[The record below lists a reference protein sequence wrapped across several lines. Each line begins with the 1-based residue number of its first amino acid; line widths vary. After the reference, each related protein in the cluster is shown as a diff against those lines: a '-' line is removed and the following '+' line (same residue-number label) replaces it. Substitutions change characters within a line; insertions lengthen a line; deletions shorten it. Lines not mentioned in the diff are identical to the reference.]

1 MKTMKNIILLLL
13 LVNCTTVFAQNRA
26 WQNVFGSV
34 DKVSETYL
42 QELKNASI
50 FKSDNKSIIVS
61 VDDGKSFTNYKSGEK
76 YNKVV
81 FLVNKEKLYA
91 TAKIKYERSKYKNL
105 ANHYTYSKI
114 EVIPQG
120 DVRYLDNDQLFCT
133 KADMDKKEPYSVSSD
148 ATIYNKD
155 GSIKYRKTQSNNNY
169 TTIEAYISKN
179 DRLLHFPIGNGNY
192 KLSENTNLLKPLIF
206 DKTGIAKEFG
216 TLINKTSK
224 GTYKGTAHA
233 GTFQSNNG
241 EIYTGYFAPISGISQ
256 GSVLFRERNG
266 KAEWVLVVGGT
277 IEETLSAVMSE
288 KPNVSQLQQQI
299 QVTPYTGN
307 KIYKSDKETLN
318 LFNSADYLGNYSS
331 NPTDGYGV
339 RYHTT
344 GDPTPSKE
352 ILMEVGIFGMGKLNG
367 LGYRVKGDAEMR
379 FSKDKPYGLQH
390 NVTVEAGIFSGG
402 VLMKGRTFVLDKI
415 EELNSFWHRNYW
427 VKSPIKG
434 FDYIQT
440 DAIPIDTLQ
449 FHEKIPYTDI
459 ALRKGNKV
467 FIEKLN
473 RWTNIWG
480 LDEQNRLVVFGDND
494 NKVILDNTIG
504 NVYFESTES
513 TPVRVNCATTKVVKK
528 YKTVTEDVNWKDSKG
543 RTILT
548 ETDRSGYLKP
558 VTIYTSKKTV
568 LDGYETVTCDR
579 CGGTGYY
586 NSYTEE
592 KVIYRLDFASNNLYN
607 KVGNA
612 LNNAVGSETTETE
625 ISLFGTTEHLQFE
638 AESYLNLFNNE
649 ATRTYDHMNAYNKR
663 LQYEWIQSAKNAREI
678 YTAFADLFYLIY
690 QKNPNAS
697 YYFITTIHAN
707 SYNETVAI
715 VTEKYPEARKYLRT
729 KAQEIQKKK

>member
-1 MKTMKNIILLLL
+1 MKNIILLLL
-13 LVNCTTVFAQNRA
+13 LVNCTAVFAQNRA

-50 FKSDNKSIIVS
+50 FKSDDKRFIVS
-61 VDDGKSFTNYKSGEK
+61 VDDGKLFTSHKSGEK

-91 TAKIKYERSKYKNL
+91 PAKIEYSQYYNVKDGKKEYVTHNITIFPLGDIKYVENEQIYALKND
-105 ANHYTYSKI
+105 I
-114 EVIPQG
+114 
-120 DVRYLDNDQLFCT
+120 
-133 KADMDKKEPYSVSSD
+133 DKKERYKLKYD

-155 GSIKYRKTQSNNNY
+155 GSPKYSIKHQKDKRIIEAYSSNNN
-169 TTIEAYISKN
+169 
-179 DRLLHFPIGNGNY
+179 PI
-192 KLSENTNLLKPLIF
+192 LSFSTDIYGVNEQTNVLNSWMFNKPSAIGELGKI
-206 DKTGIAKEFG
+206 
-216 TLINKTSK
+216 INKTPK
-224 GTYKGTAHA
+224 GTYKGNAHA

-241 EIYTGYFAPISGISQ
+241 KIYTGYFAPISGISQ
-256 GSVLFRERNG
+256 GSVLFREQNG

-277 IEETLSAVMSE
+277 IEETLPAVMSQ
-288 KPNVSQLQQQI
+288 KPNISQLQQQI

-318 LFNSADYLGNYSS
+318 LFNSADGYLGNYSS

-367 LGYRVKGDAEMR
+367 LGYRVKGDAYMR
-379 FSKDKPYGLQH
+379 FFKNKPSGLDH
-390 NVTVEAGIFSGG
+390 KLTIEAGVFSGG
-402 VLMKGRTFVLDKI
+402 VLMKGRTFVLDDYQKQDYT
-415 EELNSFWHRNYW
+415 WHRNYW

-449 FHEKIPYTDI
+449 FYEKIPYTDI
-459 ALRKGNKV
+459 DLRKGNKV

-473 RWTNIWG
+473 RWTDIWG
-480 LDEQNRLVVFGDND
+480 FDEQKRLVVFADND
-494 NKVILDNTIG
+494 NKVTLDNTIG
-504 NVYFESTES
+504 NVYFESTQR
-513 TPVRVNCATTKVVKK
+513 TPVRVSCATTKVVKK

-558 VTIYTSKKTV
+558 VKIYTSKKTV

-586 NSYTEE
+586 NSYTEG
-592 KVIYRLDFASNNLYN
+592 KVIYRLDLASNNLYS
-607 KVGNA
+607 KVNNA
-612 LNNAVGSETTETE
+612 LNKAFGSENPDTE

-638 AESYLNLFNNE
+638 AESYLNLFNND
-649 ATRTYDHMNAYNKR
+649 ATRTYDHLNAYNKR
-663 LQYEWIQSAKNAREI
+663 LQYEWIQTAKNAREI

-715 VTEKYPEARKYLRT
+715 VTEKYPEARKYLST
-729 KAQEIQKKK
+729 KAREMQKKK

>member
-13 LVNCTTVFAQNRA
+13 LINCTAVFAQNRA

-34 DKVSETYL
+34 HKVSETYL

-50 FKSDNKSIIVS
+50 FKSDDKRFIVS
-61 VDDGKSFTNYKSGEK
+61 VDDGELFTNHKSGEK

-91 TAKIKYERSKYKNL
+91 PAKIEYSEYYNVKDGKKKYVTHNITIFPLGDIKYVENEQIYALKND
-105 ANHYTYSKI
+105 I
-114 EVIPQG
+114 
-120 DVRYLDNDQLFCT
+120 
-133 KADMDKKEPYSVSSD
+133 DKKERYKLKYD

-155 GSIKYRKTQSNNNY
+155 GSLKYSIKHQKDKKIIEAYSSNNN
-169 TTIEAYISKN
+169 
-179 DRLLHFPIGNGNY
+179 PI
-192 KLSENTNLLKPLIF
+192 LSFSTDIYGVNEQTNVLSSWMFNKPNAIGELGKI
-206 DKTGIAKEFG
+206 
-216 TLINKTSK
+216 INKTRK
-224 GTYKGTAHA
+224 GIYTGNAHA
-233 GTFQSNNG
+233 GTFQSHNG

-277 IEETLSAVMSE
+277 IEETLPAVMSE
-288 KPNVSQLQQQI
+288 KPNVSQLQQQLE
-299 QVTPYTGN
+299 VSPYTG
-307 KIYKSDKETLN
+307 KGT
-318 LFNSADYLGNYSS
+318 YLYNGNAVALEKQDTYYASTYTS

-339 RYHTT
+339 KFLSSP
-344 GDPTPSKE
+344 DPTPSKE

-367 LGYRVKGDAEMR
+367 LGYRVKGDAYMR
-379 FSKDKPYGLQH
+379 FLNNKPSGLDH
-390 NVTVEAGIFSGG
+390 KLTIEAGMFSGG
-402 VLMKGRTFVLDKI
+402 VLMKGRTFVLDDYQKQDYT
-415 EELNSFWHRNYW
+415 WHRNYW

-449 FHEKIPYTDI
+449 FYEKIPYTDI
-459 ALRKGNKV
+459 DLRKGNKV

-473 RWTNIWG
+473 RWTDIWG
-480 LDEQNRLVVFGDND
+480 FDEQKRLVVFADND
-494 NKVILDNTIG
+494 NKVTLDNTIG
-504 NVYFESTES
+504 NVYFESTQR
-513 TPVRVNCATTKVVKK
+513 TPVRVSCATTKVVKK

-543 RTILT
+543 RTIIT
-548 ETDRSGYLKP
+548 KIDRSGYLKP
-558 VTIYTSKKTV
+558 VKLYTSKKTV

-586 NSYTEE
+586 NSYTEG
-592 KVIYRLDFASNNLYN
+592 KVIYRLDLASNNLYS
-607 KVGNA
+607 KVNNA
-612 LNNAVGSETTETE
+612 LNKAFGSENPDTE

-638 AESYLNLFNNE
+638 AESYLNLFNND
-649 ATRTYDHMNAYNKR
+649 ATRTYDHLNAYNKR
-663 LQYEWIQSAKNAREI
+663 LQYEWIQTAKNAREI

-707 SYNETVAI
+707 SYNETVAM
-715 VTEKYPEARKYLRT
+715 VTEKYPEARKYLST
-729 KAQEIQKKK
+729 KAQEMQKKK

>member
-13 LVNCTTVFAQNRA
+13 LVNCTAVFAQNRA

-61 VDDGKSFTNYKSGEK
+61 VDDGKSFTNHKSGEK

-91 TAKIKYERSKYKNL
+91 TAKIKYGRSKYKNL

-133 KADMDKKEPYSVSSD
+133 KADMDKKEPYRVSSD

-179 DRLLHFPIGNGNY
+179 DRLLHFPVGKGNY

-224 GTYKGTAHA
+224 GTYKGNAHA
-233 GTFQSNNG
+233 GIFQSNNG

-277 IEETLSAVMSE
+277 IEETLPAVMSE

-307 KIYKSDKETLN
+307 KIYKSDEETLN

-367 LGYRVKGDAEMR
+367 LGYRVKGDAYMR
-379 FSKDKPYGLQH
+379 FLNNKPSGLDH
-390 NVTVEAGIFSGG
+390 KLTIEAGVFSGG
-402 VLMKGRTFVLDKI
+402 VLMKGRTFVLDDYQKQDYT
-415 EELNSFWHRNYW
+415 WHRNYW

-449 FHEKIPYTDI
+449 FYEKIPYTDI
-459 ALRKGNKV
+459 DLRKGNKV

-473 RWTNIWG
+473 RWTDIWG
-480 LDEQNRLVVFGDND
+480 FDEQKRLVVFADND
-494 NKVILDNTIG
+494 NKVTLDNTIG
-504 NVYFESTES
+504 NVYFESTQR
-513 TPVRVNCATTKVVKK
+513 TPVRVSCATTKVVKK

-558 VTIYTSKKTV
+558 VKIYTSKKTV

-586 NSYTEE
+586 NSYTEG
-592 KVIYRLDFASNNLYN
+592 KVIYRLDLASNDLYN
-607 KVGNA
+607 KVNNA
-612 LNNAVGSETTETE
+612 LNKASGSKTPDTE

-638 AESYLNLFNNE
+638 AESYLNLFNNDV
-649 ATRTYDHMNAYNKR
+649 TRTYDHLNAYNKR
-663 LQYEWIQSAKNAREI
+663 LQYEWIQTAKNAREI

-697 YYFITTIHAN
+697 YYYITTIHAN

-715 VTEKYPEARKYLRT
+715 VTEKYPEARKYLST
-729 KAQEIQKKK
+729 KAQEMQKKK